1 MTLCCALGGEPGRV
15 LHGLIESNSSLTLR
29 AADANT
35 PNGVYIHDRRGG
47 ERSEIVTVESRP
59 LGRHATDEL
68 YGIALAAGLDADLTL
83 VTGCRPG
90 DLVPPDLYR
99 RLITDLRANDKRA
112 VADLTGP
119 PLAATLSAGVT
130 LLRVSAEEL
139 LRDGCA
145 ASPALAD
152 LTETAERLNQAGA
165 ENVLISRASAPA
177 IFIGNDRPGQC
188 IAIAGPVFEALDHT
202 GAGDSMFAATGV
214 GLARGMALIDA
225 IRLGMAAGA
234 LNATRRGLGTGTR
247 QEIERLAEHVII
259 SAMDTAPQPPRQLH
273 PPPPADD
280 DEARFDDE
288 SSAIG
293 HPEPNGQERPKQKTK
308 TGGEIPAPERGEFQ
322 EHLGK
327 PPKPGA

>member
-1 MTLCCALGGEPGRV
+1 
-15 LHGLIESNSSLTLR
+15 
-29 AADANT
+29 
-35 PNGVYIHDRRGG
+35 
-47 ERSEIVTVESRP
+47 
-59 LGRHATDEL
+59 
-68 YGIALAAGLDADLTL
+68 
-83 VTGCRPG
+83 
-90 DLVPPDLYR
+90 VPPDLYR
-99 RLITDLRANDKRA
+99 RLITHLRANDKRA

-259 SAMDTAPQPPRQLH
+259 TPMDTAPEIL
-273 PPPPADD
+273 
-280 DEARFDDE
+280 
-288 SSAIG
+288 
-293 HPEPNGQERPKQKTK
+293 RP
-308 TGGEIPAPERGEFQ
+308 TGGGPPQGGAASSTSEIDWARIR
-322 EHLGK
+322 
-327 PPKPGA
+327 PG

>member
-35 PNGVYIHDRRGG
+35 ANGVYIHDRRGG

-68 YGIALAAGLDADLTL
+68 YGIALAAGLDADLTV

-90 DLVPPDLYR
+90 DLVPPEIYR

-177 IFIGNDRPGQC
+177 IFIGNERPGQC

-247 QEIERLAEHVII
+247 QEIEQLAEHVII
-259 SAMDTAPQPPRQLH
+259 SPMDTAPRPPQP
-273 PPPPADD
+273 
-280 DEARFDDE
+280 
-288 SSAIG
+288 
-293 HPEPNGQERPKQKTK
+293 
-308 TGGEIPAPERGEFQ
+308 TGGG
-322 EHLGK
+322 
-327 PPKPGA
+327 PP